1 MSDYSPSATEL
12 SQGPRK
18 EVPPDTP
25 TQTLTT
31 HKVRSTWFQAREAWP
46 VREAPVQTLI
56 RERTRV
62 AVEMPP
68 APGLAEW
75 SPVGPANIGGR
86 MTCAVCAPAAP
97 EQLWAGA
104 AGGGIWHS
112 ADAGQSWQPL
122 WHNEASLNIGA
133 LAIDPQEPDII
144 YSGTGEANL
153 SADSHPGVGLFRSMD
168 AGGNWQP
175 LAESETAGLPRRIG
189 ALAVDPSNS
198 NHLLVGG
205 VGHSQN
211 EASGLYISF
220 DGGVTWARV
229 PLVGGSFYRCHD
241 VRFHPNEPG
250 LIYVTI
256 SALGMQN
263 GIWRSNDNG
272 ASWSQLA
279 GGLPSPDLIGRT
291 SLALAPSDPRI
302 MYAQASRKGEVLG
315 VFRSSNGG
323 DSWTSISGTH
333 FIDERQMSYNNT
345 IAVHPEDPDWVL
357 CGGVDLHRTTDAGQT
372 WTRVTQW
379 NAERG
384 TSTYAHADHHALV
397 MPTAR
402 PGWVYDL
409 NDGGLDFSD
418 DGGTT
423 WANRCNGLATNMFYD
438 LAVAQSDGQMIA
450 GGAQDNGTLATLDG
464 GPDTY
469 FEMTGGDGG
478 WVIIDPEDN
487 RHLFTTV
494 QGMKIFRFRSSDG
507 WTQVSPPEDLFE
519 MWMVFLSMDARNRTT
534 LFTGSRRVWRTTDD
548 GDTWQPMSDNLDDSD
563 ITALEITRA
572 DSTRVYVGTENGGI
586 FRSTDS
592 GVSWSDNLAS
602 TVLPGRTVTRL
613 ESRPDNADVLYATV
627 ANFGNPHVF
636 RSVDGGL
643 SWSDIDHGQLP
654 DAPFHSVAVP
664 TTHPE
669 RVYVCGDAGVFVS
682 PEEGA
687 TWSNLTRNLPNVM
700 VVDLVYHEADH
711 SLTAATYGRS
721 FWRLQLD

>member
-1 MSDYSPSATEL
+1 
-12 SQGPRK
+12 
-18 EVPPDTP
+18 
-25 TQTLTT
+25 
-31 HKVRSTWFQAREAWP
+31 
-46 VREAPVQTLI
+46 
-56 RERTRV
+56 
-62 AVEMPP
+62 
-68 APGLAEW
+68 
-75 SPVGPANIGGR
+75 
-86 MTCAVCAPAAP
+86 
-97 EQLWAGA
+97 
-104 AGGGIWHS
+104 
-112 ADAGQSWQPL
+112 
-122 WHNEASLNIGA
+122 
-133 LAIDPQEPDII
+133 
-144 YSGTGEANL
+144 
-153 SADSHPGVGLFRSMD
+153 
-168 AGGNWQP
+168 
-175 LAESETAGLPRRIG
+175 
-189 ALAVDPSNS
+189 
-198 NHLLVGG
+198 
-205 VGHSQN
+205 
-211 EASGLYISF
+211 
-220 DGGVTWARV
+220 
-229 PLVGGSFYRCHD
+229 
-241 VRFHPNEPG
+241 
-250 LIYVTI
+250 
-256 SALGMQN
+256 
-263 GIWRSNDNG
+263 
-272 ASWSQLA
+272 
-279 GGLPSPDLIGRT
+279 
-291 SLALAPSDPRI
+291 
-302 MYAQASRKGEVLG
+302 
-315 VFRSSNGG
+315 
-323 DSWTSISGTH
+323 
-333 FIDERQMSYNNT
+333 
-345 IAVHPEDPDWVL
+345 
-357 CGGVDLHRTTDAGQT
+357 
-372 WTRVTQW
+372 
-379 NAERG
+379 
-384 TSTYAHADHHALV
+384 
-397 MPTAR
+397 
-402 PGWVYDL
+402 
-409 NDGGLDFSD
+409 
-418 DGGTT
+418 
-423 WANRCNGLATNMFYD
+423 MFYD

-494 QGMKIFRFRSSDG
+494 QGMKIFRFRSSDR